1 MQAKVGHCSL
11 LARLDTSTMQ
21 GSLAVRVKRDSQMTA
36 NVCYHHVTYIFK
48 KDPGRYHVYKKLRQ
62 KQSI

>member
-21 GSLAVRVKRDSQMTA
+21 GSLAVRVKRG
-36 NVCYHHVTYIFK
+36 NVRYHHVTYIFK
-48 KDPGRYHVYKKLRQ
+48 KDPGRYHV
-62 KQSI
+62 SI